1 MQNDVV
7 CNASPLIF
15 LAKIGMLKLLN
26 PYAVHIPS
34 QVESEILKGVLRK
47 KADATLIVK
56 YLKGRKIVS
65 VKTNIIKALP
75 DFLGSGEKAVIS
87 PAVKRKTEKVFIDEA
102 KARAVARLYGLYP
115 RGTLGILWNS
125 YKMGNIDKTR
135 LETLLFEL
143 LEKGYRIKEEI
154 FLEFIKKIRD
164 SS

>member
-26 PYAVHIPS
+26 PYAVHIPI
-34 QVESEILKGVLRK
+34 QVESEIHNGFLRK
-47 KADATLIVK
+47 KTDAVLIIE
-56 YLKGRKIVS
+56 YLKNRKIIS

-75 DFLGSGEKAVIS
+75 EFLGSGEKAVIS
-87 PAVKRKTEKVFIDEA
+87 LAVKEKIEQVFIDEA
-102 KARAVARLYGLYP
+102 KARMVARLYGLYP

-135 LETLLFEL
+135 LEILLFEL

>member
-1 MQNDVV
+1 MRNDVV

-15 LAKIGMLKLLN
+15 LAKIGMLELLN

-47 KADATLIVK
+47 KADAPLIIE
-56 YLKGRKIVS
+56 YLRCRKITS
-65 VKTNIIKALP
+65 VKTNIIKTLP

-87 PAVKRKTEKVFIDEA
+87 LAVKGKIKKVFIDEA
-102 KARAVARLYGLYP
+102 KARTVARLFGLYP
-115 RGTLGILWNS
+115 CGTLGILWNS
-125 YKMGNIDKTR
+125 YKMSNIDKTR

-164 SS
+164 PS